1 MDKPLR
7 HKFNSERLFVRDDD
21 GYVEVFDAILIW
33 SNPDIYIWSNSCH
46 DGDVMLHFFEL
57 A

>member
-1 MDKPLR
+1 MDKPIR
-7 HKFNSERLFVRDDD
+7 HVFNSERLFVKDDN

-33 SNPDIYIWSNSCH
+33 SNPDIYIWINSCH
-46 DGDVMLHFFEL
+46 DDDIMLHFFEL